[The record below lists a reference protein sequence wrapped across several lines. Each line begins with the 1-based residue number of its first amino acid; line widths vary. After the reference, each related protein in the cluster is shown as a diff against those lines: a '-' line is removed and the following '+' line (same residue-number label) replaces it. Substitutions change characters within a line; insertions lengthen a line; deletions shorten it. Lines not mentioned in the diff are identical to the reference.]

1 MSNCDFV
8 EHCNFFEIHM
18 SNKPTTASIYKNLFC
33 NLDPKICA
41 RYMTAEAVGHDK
53 VPADLFPHM
62 KNKVPVIL
70 SENPT

>member
-70 SENPT
+70 AENPN